1 MWLVRTLTGISFHHC
16 MTFREN
22 PVEMTC
28 QRPHI
33 MVDMEGRVRA
43 LIEKVDFNSHSVA
56 YTIAIVLYSDHYV
69 VLLDCCNNLGTS
81 I

>member
-1 MWLVRTLTGISFHHC
+1 

-43 LIEKVDFNSHSVA
+43 LIEKVNFNSHSVA
-56 YTIAIVLYSDHYV
+56 YTIAIVLYSFHGSLRCFVRSLQQPGHLHLRDH
-69 VLLDCCNNLGTS
+69 
-81 I
+81 